1 MPAIH
6 EGDRVR
12 WKWGSDYA
20 EGTVKSSFEK
30 RVTRTIKGSEI
41 VRNGSSDNPALYIE
55 QDDGD
60 HVLKLSSEVDKVN

>member
-1 MPAIH
+1 MPQIH

-12 WKWGSDYA
+12 WKWGADYA
-20 EGTVKSSFEK
+20 EGTVKSCFEK
-30 RVTRTIKGSEI
+30 RVTRKIKGSEI

-60 HVLKLSSEVDKVN
+60 HVLKLSSEVSKAN